1 MVDAKSGTSGAG
13 RATGKGKEH
22 LLHAEATGP
31 PVCHP
36 VAHGPCRGPVSPQ
49 GASWPMALATTGTTP
64 TRCTHARSP
73 LQSRPRHR
81 GECYVGRHM
90 PEIEQGLVEANG
102 GKPVAFSFTPHLL
115 PMTRGVPRCRTPAW
129 ANAYRPC

>member
-1 MVDAKSGTSGAG
+1 MRHTRSALCRSCISYRRLLYFTVSVRSAG
-13 RATGKGKEH
+13 
-22 LLHAEATGP
+22 
-31 PVCHP
+31 
-36 VAHGPCRGPVSPQ
+36 
-49 GASWPMALATTGTTP
+49 
-64 TRCTHARSP
+64 P
-73 LQSRPRHR
+73 LPL
-81 GECYVGRHM
+81 GRHM